1 MKSTPLFVA
10 LLFTLLLLAVG
21 TLATPKESDYPIKV
35 QVTSSQYAAYPDSQ
49 SQVLV
54 VITDGKRYSLAG
66 PTGDGLLALG
76 GVGGF
81 FAARHC
87 CGAKACPVTG
97 AMAATA
103 AGPTTPQA
111 K

>member
-76 GVGGF
+76 GYK
-81 FAARHC
+81 
-87 CGAKACPVTG
+87 AKLVSDVHKNTYEFTREYEFQFPDG
-97 AMAATA
+97 
-103 AGPTTPQA
+103 